1 MEEEKRTL
9 KDSLFLYN
17 NTNVL
22 PLASPSS
29 FVVGNDTLTRQDSL
43 GPAANL
49 QPTTLQR
56 EPDGLLRQ
64 LGAYRV
70 PPGGYIRPATAEGKT
85 VVSYTNDN
93 NNNNNIT
100 TTIVWNNANSTF
112 HNNNLLRHFTTTAV
126 VEVLPNDVLVDE
138 DEDLEQ
144 RVQDRINQISTR
156 AIMVAKKKKKKYH
169 LLPSSFLF
177 LVGGKKN

>member
-29 FVVGNDTLTRQDSL
+29 FIVYNDTLSRQDSL
-43 GPAANL
+43 GSAANL

-56 EPDGLLRQ
+56 KPDGLLRQ
-64 LGAYRV
+64 SGAYHV
-70 PPGGYIRPATAEGKT
+70 CPGGYISPATAEDET

-93 NNNNNIT
+93 NNNNNVT
-100 TTIVWNNANSTF
+100 TTVVLNNANSTF
-112 HNNNLLRHFTTTAV
+112 RNNNSLRHFTTTAI
-126 VEVLPNDVLVDE
+126 VEVLLNDVLVDE
-138 DEDLEQ
+138 DEALE
-144 RVQDRINQISTR
+144 
-156 AIMVAKKKKKKYH
+156 
-169 LLPSSFLF
+169 
-177 LVGGKKN
+177 